1 MLQPKSGEWLRDFWC
16 HPVVCCCFPHQNVV
30 DHDSM
35 CEYLSCKLD
44 CGGGGTVLVKQ
55 CTAEQNAATDSI
67 SVARRKMH

>member
-1 MLQPKSGEWLRDFWC
+1 
-16 HPVVCCCFPHQNVV
+16 
-30 DHDSM
+30 M